1 MVHLLNAVTL
11 AEHLVA
17 DLVEVLN
24 TRREPGHLRRADL
37 RDAIGELVKLGY
49 SGDDGALRQRA
60 LNIDKEVYLALL
72 ARNKFGWLRLD
83 PGHVHVV
90 LGEDAKRLVKDSWL
104 LAQGEGKAGAIVVL
118 QVSAL

>member
-1 MVHLLNAVTL
+1 MVHLLDAVTL

-72 ARNKFGWLRLD
+72 ARNKFGWLRA
-83 PGHVHVV
+83 GN
-90 LGEDAKRLVKDSWL
+90 EFDSESQHNL
-104 LAQGEGKAGAIVVL
+104 MRKINNIEHNGSRNGIKYQFYPNA
-118 QVSAL
+118 